1 MGTARRPLCDLD
13 HLRAMRQTDPWRVGE
28 AILHEMEDWLC
39 QLACERGLQGGR
51 RGFGTYL
58 EYLKGQHAL
67 PGHLESLLQQAKELR
82 DKVSHKAG
90 LAVTPEKVDDL
101 FRLIDDLYR
110 CSATK
115 AQELM
120 TAQPTCIAEDAVLA
134 DACALMLQHDY
145 SQLPVLHDD
154 QEITGLLTEKDILR
168 FQAHSA
174 GPWDQV
180 MVGEVLPP
188 EAAQQLVTVV
198 PQTTVDCVRSHLVK
212 PEIPAVLVTPDGTRY
227 HLPLGII
234 TRADLLRLV

>member
-1 MGTARRPLCDLD
+1 
-13 HLRAMRQTDPWRVGE
+13 V
-28 AILHEMEDWLC
+28 
-39 QLACERGLQGGR
+39 
-51 RGFGTYL
+51 
-58 EYLKGQHAL
+58 L
-67 PGHLESLLQQAKELR
+67 PGHLYSRLKQAKELR
-82 DKVSHKAG
+82 NTVSHEAG

-101 FRLIDDLYR
+101 FQLLSDLYR
-110 CSATK
+110 RSATN
-115 AQELM
+115 ARLLM
-120 TAQPTCIAEDAVLA
+120 TSEPMCIADGAALA
-134 DACALMLQHDY
+134 DACALMLDKNY
-145 SQLPVLHDD
+145 SQLPVLRDG
-154 QEITGLLTEKDILR
+154 QEIIGLLTEKDILR